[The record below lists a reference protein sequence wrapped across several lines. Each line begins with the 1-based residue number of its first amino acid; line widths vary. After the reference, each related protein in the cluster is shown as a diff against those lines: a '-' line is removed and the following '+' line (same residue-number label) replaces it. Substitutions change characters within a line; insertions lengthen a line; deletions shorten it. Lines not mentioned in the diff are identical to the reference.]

1 MRFSLVLATVGR
13 VTEVERFMAALAAQ
27 ACPDLD
33 LIVVDQNED
42 DRLEPVLA
50 PYHQSLAI
58 KRLRSPRGLSRA
70 RNVGIKFATG
80 DVIAFPDDDCW
91 YPSGLLSRVESLL
104 EGHPDWDGVTGRS
117 EDGQGSASAGRFDPK
132 SGAVDLVNVWGR
144 GISYTIFLRRRVVER
159 VGEFDETL
167 GVGAGTP
174 YGSGEETDYLIRAV
188 RAGFTLQYSP
198 TLVVYHPDPTQGYDA
213 RVLRRGRS
221 YGQGMGRVL
230 AKHSYPLWFRARCV
244 FRPLAG
250 TVLSLTTLRFGKAAY
265 HWQVCVGRLVGL
277 RARADGT
284 PPAARGPS

>member
-1 MRFSLVLATVGR
+1 MLATVGR
-13 VTEVERFMAALAAQ
+13 VAEVERFMAALAAQ
-27 ACPDLD
+27 ACPDVE

-50 PYHQSLAI
+50 SYQQRLTI
-58 KRLRSPRGLSRA
+58 KRLRSRRGLSRA
-70 RNVGIKFATG
+70 RNVGIKSASG
-80 DVIAFPDDDCW
+80 DVIGFPDDDCW
-91 YPSGLLSRVESLL
+91 YPNVLLSRVRDLL
-104 EGHPDWDGVTGRS
+104 EGHPAWDGVTGRS
-117 EDGQGSASAGRFDPK
+117 EDGQGSASASRFDSK
-132 SGAVDLVNVWGR
+132 SGVIDLINVWRR
-144 GISYTIFLRRRVVER
+144 GISYTIFLCRRVVER

-250 TVLSLTTLRFGKAAY
+250 TILSLTTLRFGKAAY
-265 HWQVCVGRLVGL
+265 HWQVCVGRLAGL
-277 RARADGT
+277 RASADGI
-284 PPAARGPS
+284 PPAAGGPS